1 MGVEALSEILS
12 HFSVVLNSGSV
23 LARVFAW
30 LGVVLIGIVI
40 IYYVTVGLVKLF
52 KAFWR
57 MNVKYLGLVLFMLGI
72 MFIVISL
79 ILPPG

>member
-12 HFSVVLNSGSV
+12 HLSVVLNSGSI
-23 LARVFAW
+23 LAKVFAW

-72 MFIVISL
+72 MFIAISL

>member
-72 MFIVISL
+72 MFIAISL

>member
-1 MGVEALSEILS
+1 MGVEALSGILS

-40 IYYVTVGLVKLF
+40 IYYVIVGLVKLF

-72 MFIVISL
+72 MFIAISL

>member
-12 HFSVVLNSGSV
+12 HFSVVLNSGSI

-72 MFIVISL
+72 MFIAISL